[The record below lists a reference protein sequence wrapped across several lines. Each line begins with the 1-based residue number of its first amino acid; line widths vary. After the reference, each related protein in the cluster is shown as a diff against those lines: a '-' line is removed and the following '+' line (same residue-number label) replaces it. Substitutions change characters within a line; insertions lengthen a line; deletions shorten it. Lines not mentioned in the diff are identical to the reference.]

1 MSTIRDLFD
10 SSRRLNRPIEKVI
23 TYQNR
28 SDDQLRAEI
37 SEYVVTDHIEH
48 NFEKLLGYMQ
58 TAQQGNEGNEIGVWV
73 SGFYGSGKSSF
84 TKYLGFSL
92 DRSMKL
98 GGDPF
103 LKLLQNQITSASTKA
118 MFNQVST
125 VYDAEVIFLDL
136 ASEMLAGASMEDIST
151 VLYLKVLQWA
161 GYSEDLKVAEL
172 ERMLEGDGKLDSFK
186 TRAKEEL
193 GGIDWVEVHNQPL
206 VANQIASQLATEFYP
221 NLFKNA
227 SDFGDL
233 TLHVSKAE
241 NKRAQEMI
249 DLIRLKS
256 GKKNILFIIDEV
268 GQYVSAKP
276 SLILNLDGLA
286 KNLKQIGGGS
296 VWIFATAQQTLTDDN
311 PTAALNSPGLY
322 KLKDRF
328 PIQVHLEGSDIKEIC
343 HKRLLTKS
351 SSGEQALNKLFD
363 QFGSSLR
370 TATQLHDAGVYDTE
384 LTKKLFVDL
393 YPFLP
398 SHFEILIQLLGRL
411 AKKTGGL
418 GLRSAIKVVQEVL
431 IERGQGQS
439 PLADE
444 EVGRLANTVT
454 FYDSLRRDI
463 YSTFPYV
470 VDGVQLVEQRMP
482 NDALAQHVAKSIA
495 VLQILENL
503 PVTVANIAALMQPA
517 VKSPSIKD
525 DVEKVVDA
533 MLKDAMIPLGE
544 KNGSLRFLTQAAV
557 TLQKQFEQ
565 IDYRQAD
572 IRSELNTVLRNIFN
586 PLPSARI
593 SQVRPVTAGLRVVIG
608 GGQSVSLEGEKEP
621 IQLHVEFAP
630 ESSYL
635 SVRGDREIDS
645 MSTKERC
652 SIFLLGRSEP
662 DTDQLALTLL
672 RCRKFLD
679 AHRSASDPETQEFM
693 RIIDARLSRT
703 VGELERKLSAALLQG
718 SFVAHGAHESVSGRG
733 MDVLEAT
740 KSFLATT
747 AAKVFD
753 RYDEAP
759 HQADAA
765 LAEKFLTTPLD
776 RVTSKEDPLSLVSRV
791 GGKPQ
796 VKADHKAI
804 VSISDY
810 LGQSGQVEGRRLLD
824 HFSATPFGW
833 SKDTTRYL
841 LAAAFLGGVIKLRIA
856 GHDHQVKSDE
866 SLAAFTSNKAFSA
879 VGISLREERPDPDA
893 LLRASERL
901 RDLSGETI
909 VPLEDEIAA
918 CAKKLFPTYQAAFG
932 PLTVE
937 LRNLGL
943 PEECAERVETLVG
956 DLTEV
961 VSGDGSDAVRR
972 LGGSDSSLHQ
982 DLLWGRS
989 LKNALDNG
997 LRKTLSHLKRL
1008 RSDIEGLPESG
1019 IPGKLRAKA
1028 TPTMIEI
1035 ADVLR
1040 RSSFYEEAPVLN
1052 THADTLG
1059 KLIADAVEELSSQQ
1073 DQIRREILERW
1084 EESTDWQMID
1094 AEERDWLIKAVE
1106 NLAKK
1111 VTADLNGL
1119 RDLLN
1124 HDFDLNH
1131 QLRDLAKKLHESA
1144 NAKRDEKQIANREKQ
1159 QEDGGKPAVP
1169 IESKP
1174 LFLSPILQ
1182 SEQEIENLMQQLTE
1196 FLTTMRAGTPLRITC
1211 RILDE
1216 RASRGGST
1224 YP

>member
-10 SSRRLNRPIEKVI
+10 STRALTRPIEKVI

-28 SDDQLRAEI
+28 SEEQLRAEI
-37 SEYVVTDHIEH
+37 SEYVVTDHIEQS
-48 NFEKLLGYMQ
+48 FEELLGKMQ
-58 TAQQGNEGNEIGVWV
+58 MAQQGGGGNEIGVWV

-92 DRSMKL
+92 DRSMTL

-103 LKLLQNQITSASTKA
+103 LKLLQNQIPSAGARA

-125 VYDAEVIFLDL
+125 VYDAAVLFLDL

-172 ERMLEGDGKLDSFK
+172 ERMLEGDGKLDAFK
-186 TRAKEEL
+186 ARAKEEL
-193 GGIDWVEVHNQPL
+193 GGIDWIDVHNQPL
-206 VANQIASQLATEFYP
+206 VANQIASQLASEFYP
-221 NLFKNA
+221 KLFKNA
-227 SDFGDL
+227 ADFGDL

-241 NKRAQEMI
+241 NKRAEEMI
-249 DLIRLKS
+249 DLIKLKS

-328 PIQVHLEGSDIKEIC
+328 PIQVHLEASDIKEIC

-351 SSGEQALNKLFD
+351 STGEQSLNQMFD
-363 QFGSSLR
+363 QFGPSLR
-370 TATQLHDAGVYDTE
+370 TATQLADAGVYETE

-398 SHFEILIQLLGRL
+398 AHFEILLQLLGRL

-431 IERGQGQS
+431 VERGQGQN
-439 PLADE
+439 PLADA
-444 EVGRLANTVT
+444 EVGRLANTIT

-463 YSTFPYV
+463 FSSFPHV
-470 VDGVQLVEQRMP
+470 VDGVQRVEQRLP
-482 NDALAQHVAKSIA
+482 NDSVAQDVAKSIA

-525 DVEKVVDA
+525 SVEKAVDA
-533 MLKDAMIPLGE
+533 MLKDPMIPLGE

-557 TLQKQFEQ
+557 TLQKQFDQ
-565 IDYRQAD
+565 IEYRQAD
-572 IRSELNTVLRNIFN
+572 VRAELNGVLRSIFN

-593 SQVRPVTAGLRVVIG
+593 AQVRPVTAGLRVAIG

-621 IQLHVEFAP
+621 IQIHVEFAP
-630 ESSYL
+630 ASSYDAT
-635 SVRGDREIDS
+635 RTERENDS
-645 MSTKERC
+645 RSSRER
-652 SIFLLGRSEP
+652 SNMYLLGRVEQ
-662 DTDQLALTLL
+662 DADQLALTLV

-679 AHRSASDPETQEFM
+679 AHRTASDPDTQEFV
-693 RIIDARLSRT
+693 RIVEGRLNRT
-703 VGELERKLSAALLQG
+703 SAELERKLAETLLQG
-718 SFVAHGAHESVSGRG
+718 SFVAHGAHEAVAGRG
-733 MDVLEAT
+733 IDVLDAA
-740 KSFLATT
+740 KSFLGDA

-776 RVTSKEDPLSLVSRV
+776 RITSKEDPLSLVSRA

-804 VSISDY
+804 VSINDY
-810 LGQSGQVEGRRLLD
+810 LGQNGQVEGRRILD
-824 HFSATPFGW
+824 HFSSTPFGW

-856 GHDHQVKSDE
+856 GHDHQVTSDE
-866 SLAAFTSNKAFSA
+866 SLDAFKSNKAFGP
-879 VGISLREERPDPDA
+879 VGVSLREEKPDPAA

-901 RDLSGETI
+901 RDLSGENI
-909 VPLEDEIAA
+909 MPLEVDIATA
-918 CAKKLFPTYQAAFG
+918 AKKHFPVYQAAFG
-932 PLTVE
+932 PLAVD

-943 PEECAERVETLVG
+943 PTECSDRAEALAE
-956 DLTEV
+956 DLIAV
-961 VSGDGSDAVRR
+961 VSGDGSDAVKRF
-972 LGGSDSSLHQ
+972 GGADSALHD
-982 DLLWGRS
+982 DLVWARN
-989 LKNALDNG
+989 LKKALDNG
-997 LRKTLSHLKRL
+997 LRTKLGHLQRL
-1008 RSDIEGLPESG
+1008 RRDIHGLPDSG
-1019 IPGKLRAKA
+1019 IPAKLKA
-1028 TPTMIEI
+1028 DAAETITEVDELLARSSFFDETAALASHGDALDKLISSTITEI
-1035 ADVLR
+1035 ADQQEKLR
-1040 RSSFYEEAPVLN
+1040 
-1052 THADTLG
+1052 
-1059 KLIADAVEELSSQQ
+1059 
-1073 DQIRREILERW
+1073 LESLAQW
-1084 EESTDWQMID
+1084 GDSNDWHD
-1094 AEERDWLIKAVE
+1094 LDGETRDWIGQEVDKLTKTVA
-1106 NLAKK
+1106 LD
-1111 VTADLNGL
+1111 ADGL

-1124 HDFDLNH
+1124 HDYTLNH
-1131 QLRDLAKKLHESA
+1131 RLRELGTKVSDHATDARAKKKAKQDQEKKSGEKAGEKIKEETLLLPVSLDSVKQIKDLIEQLNAHLAALEAGTQLRLTC
-1144 NAKRDEKQIANREKQ
+1144 QIIQ
-1159 QEDGGKPAVP
+1159 
-1169 IESKP
+1169 ESK
-1174 LFLSPILQ
+1174 
-1182 SEQEIENLMQQLTE
+1182 
-1196 FLTTMRAGTPLRITC
+1196 
-1211 RILDE
+1211 
-1216 RASRGGST
+1216 
-1224 YP
+1224 